1 MAEMQS
7 QTKTAGLK
15 LFQPNNSSEI
25 LTLASSQRGMR
36 VFDCRPESKQVTEQV
51 VEATGKKLEG
61 FLQDVSKAFSISGK
75 ETFVLTTTDRRVIDD
90 NVFDEL
96 EDGITLQLLRSAD
109 QELPAATQEHI
120 KYVPHYYTL
129 VQSGMYEYYA
139 SEGQKSLPYA
149 FAELVDNSLSA
160 TASKEGLRTI
170 EIRLLFDESQ
180 GKHAA
185 VVLDNGC
192 GMTSKQLN
200 NWAVYRLS
208 KFNRDNSTIHSDHS
222 GYVRPA
228 PVPRSLNSDI
238 SFFGVGGKQAVFYI
252 GQSARI
258 ITKPAASPDVHEFV
272 MSKEDFERKEK
283 NKEDIYCGVIRN
295 RKPGDCAHIVA
306 EEELFL
312 QALIAEEEGKESFTA
327 VVITG
332 IQSEHITYLKQ
343 HFDLWTREL
352 AHIYHYYVHGIHGN
366 DMRQSAKNVQ
376 KESNVDIQISLV
388 EKSGKQSRRVNLR
401 EVDNDMQTLYINST
415 SASFEFRAQAHGE
428 ATVEGLIRYHPF
440 LYDRETYP
448 QDPYASL
455 GPADEEDDECEVFN
469 PVGRGKRPIFECFW
483 NGRLI
488 PYTTVAEFEWC
499 ACPKKAGSVPA
510 ECYNRISGV
519 LFTND
524 CFPVSTNKLTFMD
537 LELQLRDRET
547 IFTRVIN
554 GQDQRVKIQREFT
567 TWMKEC
573 HEQYDKQIK
582 FTGFQGVTTRSDIS
596 TKRLQYPWAQF
607 STIRWDGKM
616 YKAGQHVKSV
626 KTQPVIFGTIKEFL
640 LYGDHE
646 GDVFA
651 TGGYVQIAMQPKE
664 LYDEVRTIPI
674 FKIDRQATA
683 AAIKRNI
690 EDELAK
696 LPIELRV
703 TWPEGNPWSDY
714 ATKPAGTPMG
724 PIQVEILNKK
734 GESISKLPVAS
745 NTAGRKFL
753 MELKVIWHSPKGDI
767 QTNSHIGVYS
777 AKWDY
782 WFKKMEN
789 LNKLGKYTLY
799 LQTIL
804 NENNSSE
811 WAGKQLPHYTLN
823 FTLTEGDA
831 ETFSVVAVSSPIQVG
846 APFSLSLELKDEFGH
861 PARPPSDL
869 KTKLECSTLEVTH
882 EGTAVNGT
890 TFTIKGVR
898 AKGSLKT
905 KVHTLKVVLEGLK
918 HDSQSVQIS
927 MLPGLPHTLRVL
939 PEKELITVENR
950 TAVSFKVEVL
960 DEAKNITTHSKLIV
974 RCQFAGVPEV
984 PLEAVDCSNTG
995 MGTLLGKP
1003 LQLKNVK
1010 AVQVITAEFDLPN
1023 HQGVAC
1029 VQRKLCVLPSRNV
1042 TRVEVYRVEAQGDT
1056 PMVIM
1061 NLERIDWTAGDT
1073 LGSLFYKLYDE
1084 GEREIPITPEL
1095 SQKMKVNWSANM
1107 KSGDVA
1113 MGRLPS
1119 VCVPTLAQ
1127 GEQFYQVA
1135 FQGQP
1140 SVETSFIIVPRPDEP
1155 DCLKVTLRETSVRLG
1170 EVLAGDINIELTDQY
1185 GNKTDA
1191 LTAESV
1197 KTISVSADGLDKSSI
1212 VIKWQD
1218 STQSV
1223 CVRGL
1228 RFIDCVPGQ
1237 REVRFAWQHYEEFV
1251 RVRVN
1256 AGRPAKITIQDG
1268 PEMPLQVLN
1277 GHGVDTP
1284 FVLQLCD
1291 EWDNPSPDR
1300 RVVITVMGLSP
1311 QLKVKASVMSQP
1323 VDSEGKASFTLTQVT
1338 APKGEYQM
1346 EFRGKM
1352 STSPISSPVVLL
1364 NVMPDPCKPVNLTVD
1379 YDTSALFYAGGTFP
1393 VFTVTVVS
1401 EDGGAVRNINPAGV
1415 SMLLWKGQ
1423 ATGQRPPPEAS
1434 TLKCGKPKKTEKE
1447 ECLYF
1452 RDKVIPDRV
1461 GKYTVQFVLS
1471 VDTTNTIW
1479 SNQHIISVVPSKA
1492 VKLVPETPPATP
1504 VVSNNNVLANRT
1516 LVESL
1521 WLKIMDEYNNPAGE
1535 DYSGQVRVSLKN
1547 PAGCSQKDLPLF
1559 EGKAS
1564 TATYQLTNGEAHIEN
1579 LALAENSPGCDG
1591 TEYIL
1596 IFQAD
1601 ILELTPFELPF
1612 RFYNDVENQRQMS
1625 ALTKKKDCLSIS
1637 IEVYRSLFDTNNQLI
1652 SELKGQVQ
1660 LAESKEKQL
1669 KSEIQKSGLG
1679 CTFSTISAI
1688 GDLINQK
1695 RAEMEHIKRQPRRT
1709 CSVPDPFRTSPD
1721 VLGKVAHLAKVEEDD
1736 AAKVISWHLL
1746 GDMDC
1751 VVTVTTA
1758 AARKI
1763 YDDTHGRQQVMPLET
1778 VFWKSSARPLPHIRN
1793 GMNTF
1798 PPVGNPVFARD
1809 LLIFPQYAD
1818 KCQMVFGSLLGDT
1831 ILIDDLDSANHYRKG
1846 VVQSKSQCP
1855 TLLTRQGDRIRSNG
1869 KFGGLQNKA
1878 PPIEKLRGHVFGA
1891 PLPKEY
1897 DAACRHVELLQQ
1909 YRGTLEKC
1917 QAVQAD
1923 YAAHVDYLQSPEMRQ
1938 KERELREQRKEL
1950 QDIEKKLAS
1959 TPVRAPLSSAVKRA
1973 QAHSEGEPS
1982 RAPSKRARLKPCRLL
1997 D

>member
-1 MAEMQS
+1 MAEMRS
-7 QTKTAGLK
+7 HTKTAGLK
-15 LFQPNNSSEI
+15 LCQKNISSE
-25 LTLASSQRGMR
+25 LLASSHRKMR
-36 VFDCRPESKQVTEQV
+36 VLDCRPESKQVTEHV
-51 VEATGKKLEG
+51 VDATGKDFEG
-61 FLQDVSKAFSISGK
+61 FLQDVSKTFSVAEK

-90 NVFDEL
+90 HIFDEL
-96 EDGITLQLLRSAD
+96 DDEITLQLLRTAD

-120 KYVPHYYTL
+120 SYVPHYYTL

-160 TASKEGLRTI
+160 TANKEGLRNI
-170 EIRLLFDESQ
+170 DIRLLFDESQ
-180 GKHAA
+180 GKHA
-185 VVLDNGC
+185 VVVRDNGC

-208 KFNRDNSTIHSDHS
+208 KFNRDNSTFHSDHS

-252 GQSARI
+252 GESARI
-258 ITKPAASPDVHEFV
+258 ITKPASSPDVHEFV

-295 RKPGDCAHIVA
+295 RKPGDHAHIVA
-306 EEELFL
+306 EEELYL

-332 IQSEHITYLKQ
+332 IQSDHITYLKQ
-343 HFDLWTREL
+343 QFHLWTREL

-366 DMRQSAKNVQ
+366 DVRQSSKNIER
-376 KESNVDIQISLV
+376 ESDVDIQISLV
-388 EKSGKQSRRVNLR
+388 EKSGKQPRLVNLR
-401 EVDNDMQTLYINST
+401 DIDNDMQTLYINSS
-415 SASFEFRAQAHGE
+415 SASFEFRAQAQGD
-428 ATVEGLIRYHPF
+428 AVVEGLIRYHPF

-448 QDPYASL
+448 QDPYASP
-455 GPADEEDDECEVFN
+455 GAPDEEDDESLVLN
-469 PVGRGKRPIFECFW
+469 PEGRGKRPVFECFW

-488 PYTTVAEFEWC
+488 PYTTVSEFEWC
-499 ACPKKAGSVPA
+499 ACSKKAGAVPA
-510 ECYNRISGV
+510 ECYNRMSGV

-567 TWMKEC
+567 AWLKEC
-573 HEQYDKQIK
+573 HERYDKQIK
-582 FTGFQGVTTRSDIS
+582 FMGFQGVTSRLDVS
-596 TKRLQYPWAQF
+596 TKKLQHPWARF
-607 STIRWDGKM
+607 SSIKWDGKM

-626 KTQPVIFGTIKEFL
+626 KTLPVLFGTIKEFL

-646 GDVFA
+646 ADVFA

-683 AAIKRNI
+683 ASIKRNI

-696 LPIELRV
+696 LPIELKII
-703 TWPEGNPWSDY
+703 WPEGNPWSDY
-714 ATKPAGTPMG
+714 ASKPAGTPMG

-734 GESISKLPVAS
+734 GESISKLPVSS
-745 NTAGRKFL
+745 NGAGRRFL

-767 QTNSHIGVYS
+767 QTNSHIGVHS

-782 WFKKMEN
+782 WFRKMEN
-789 LNKLGKYTLY
+789 LNKLGKYTLH

-804 NENNSSE
+804 NENNSSV
-811 WAGKQLPHYTLN
+811 WAGKQLPSYTLN

-831 ETFSVVAVSSPIQVG
+831 ETFSVCGVSTPVQVG
-846 APFSLSLELKDEFGH
+846 VPFSLSMELKDEFGH
-861 PARPPSDL
+861 PARPPPDL
-869 KTKLECSTLEVTH
+869 KPKLECSTLEVTH

-898 AKGSLKT
+898 ARGSLKT
-905 KVHTLKVVLEGLK
+905 KVHTLKIVLAGLR
-918 HDSQSVQIS
+918 HDSQSVQMS
-927 MLPGLPHTLRVL
+927 MLPGLPHTLRVH
-939 PEKELITVENR
+939 PDEELITVENR
-950 TAVSFKVEVL
+950 TAVGFKVEVL
-960 DEAKNITTHSKLIV
+960 DEAENITTHSKLIV
-974 RCQFAGVPEV
+974 CCQFVGVPEV

-995 MGTLLGKP
+995 VGQLLGKA
-1003 LQLKNVK
+1003 LQLKNIRT
-1010 AVQVITAEFDLPN
+1010 QRLITAKFDLPN

-1029 VQRKLCVLPSRNV
+1029 VERKLCVLPSRSV
-1042 TRVEVYRVEAQGDT
+1042 SRAEVYRVETQGDA

-1073 LGSLFYKLYDE
+1073 LGSLFYRLYDE
-1084 GEREIPITPEL
+1084 GEREIPITSEL

-1107 KSGDVA
+1107 KSVDVA
-1113 MGRLPS
+1113 QGRLPP

-1135 FQGQP
+1135 FKGQP

-1155 DCLKVTLRETSVRLG
+1155 ECLKVILMETSVRLG
-1170 EVLAGDINIELTDQY
+1170 ETLAGNIILELTDQY
-1185 GNKTDA
+1185 GNKTEA

-1197 KTISVSADGLDKSSI
+1197 KTIDVSADGLDKSS
-1212 VIKWQD
+1212 VAIKWQD
-1218 STQSV
+1218 STKSV
-1223 CVRGL
+1223 CVTGL
-1228 RFIDCVPGQ
+1228 RFISCAPGQ
-1237 REVRFAWQHYEEFV
+1237 REVRFAWQRYEEFV
-1251 RVRVN
+1251 RVRV
-1256 AGRPAKITIQDG
+1256 APGPPAKIIIQDG

-1291 EWDNPSPDR
+1291 EWGNPAPDQ
-1300 RVVITVMGLSP
+1300 RVVISVKGLSA

-1323 VDSEGKASFTLTQVT
+1323 VDSEGKATFTLTQIT
-1338 APKGEYQM
+1338 APKGEYKM
-1346 EFRGKM
+1346 EFRGTM
-1352 STSPISSPVVLL
+1352 NSSGIAGPSVLV
-1364 NVMPDPCKPVNLTVD
+1364 NVMPDPCKPVKLAVE
-1379 YDTSALFYAGGTFP
+1379 YDTGAFLFAGGNFP
-1393 VFTVTVVS
+1393 VFTVTIVS
-1401 EDGGAVRNINPAGV
+1401 EDGGGVRNINPGSV
-1415 SMLLWKGQ
+1415 SMLLWKAQ

-1434 TLKCGKPKKTEKE
+1434 TLKCCKPKKTEKE
-1447 ECLYF
+1447 ECFYF
-1452 RDKVIPDRV
+1452 RDKVIPERV
-1461 GKYTVQFVLS
+1461 GKYTIQFVLS
-1471 VDTTNTIW
+1471 VDKTKAIW
-1479 SNQHIISVVPSKA
+1479 SNQHILSVVPSTG
-1492 VKLVPETPPATP
+1492 VKLVPESPPATP
-1504 VVSNNNVLANRT
+1504 VVSNNDVLANRT
-1516 LVESL
+1516 LLESL
-1521 WLKIMDEYNNPAGE
+1521 CLKIMDEYNNPAGE
-1535 DYSGQVRVSLKN
+1535 GCNGQVSVSLKSQSD
-1547 PAGCSQKDLPLF
+1547 CSQKDLPLF
-1559 EGKAS
+1559 EGKTS
-1564 TATYQLTNGEAHIEN
+1564 SATFPLKDGEAHIKD
-1579 LALAENSPGCDG
+1579 LALAENSPGRDG

-1625 ALTKKKDCLSIS
+1625 ALTKKKDRLSVS
-1637 IEVYRSLFDTNNQLI
+1637 IEVYHSLFDTNNQLI
-1652 SELKGQVQ
+1652 TELKGQLQV
-1660 LAESKEKQL
+1660 AESREKQL
-1669 KSEIQKSGLG
+1669 KSQIQKTGIGSAL
-1679 CTFSTISAI
+1679 STMSAI
-1688 GDLINQK
+1688 DALIRQK
-1695 RAEMEHIKRQPRRT
+1695 EAEMVSIKSQPRRS
-1709 CSVPDPFRTSPD
+1709 CSIPDPFRTSPD
-1721 VLGKVAHLAKVEEDD
+1721 VLGKVAHLAKVDEDD

-1763 YDDTHGRQQVMPLET
+1763 YGDTQGRQQVMPLET
-1778 VFWKSSARPLPHIRN
+1778 VFWKSSVRPLPHVRN

-1798 PPVGNPVFARD
+1798 SPVGKPVFARD

-1846 VVQSKSQCP
+1846 VVQSKIQCP

-1897 DAACRHVELLQQ
+1897 YTASSHAEMLQQ
-1909 YRGTLEKC
+1909 YRAALDKSQE
-1917 QAVQAD
+1917 VQAD
-1923 YAAHVDYLQSPEMRQ
+1923 YDAHVQYLQSPEMRQ
-1938 KERELREQRKEL
+1938 KERELKEQTSQL
-1950 QDIEKKLAS
+1950 QDIEQELAS
-1959 TPVRAPLSSAVKRA
+1959 TPARTPLVSAVKRA
-1973 QAHSEGEPS
+1973 HLEQGESS